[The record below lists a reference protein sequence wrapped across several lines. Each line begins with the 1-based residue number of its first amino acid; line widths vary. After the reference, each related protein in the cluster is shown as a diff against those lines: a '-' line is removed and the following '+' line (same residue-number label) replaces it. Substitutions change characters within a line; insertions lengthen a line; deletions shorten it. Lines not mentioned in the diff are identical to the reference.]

1 MTHSPLLAQQHRHNT
16 GIANPFE
23 SPEDLREEVAR
34 FAAMRPSPVSLQ
46 EVLGMLEPWRAA
58 KFIHHEVPVRYA
70 ERIRSIEAIPDWKS
84 DPDLVDVH
92 ERHCETFRDIRLIKT
107 YPKKSTFSLPELV
120 DDFTEVV
127 RSAVDHQKGMV
138 LLVAKAMHRLQK
150 EHGDALSPG
159 FVDNWLDSFL
169 LNLIGS
175 STLLSQYLAVIDGNP
190 TGIVDPSCN
199 IKEVCQEAAEAVKD
213 LCADT
218 VGRTPHIV
226 VESFSAAGDDLDNPM
241 FSYIPSYLTYII
253 VEILKNSSRAT
264 LENYGPTELRRRA
277 ISVVV
282 CADERRVAIRV
293 ADRAKGIP
301 FDVGSKI
308 WSYLYSTARKGS
320 GLDGGDASELAG
332 YGVGLPIS
340 RLYARYL
347 GGSLDLIAW
356 PGYGTDTYLN
366 FPRLSSEL
374 KEVVPDEDNE

>member
-1 MTHSPLLAQQHRHNT
+1 M
-16 GIANPFE
+16 
-23 SPEDLREEVAR
+23 V
-34 FAAMRPSPVSLQ
+34 
-46 EVLGMLEPWRAA
+46 EPWRAA

-70 ERIRSIEAIPDWKS
+70 ERIRSIESIPNWET
-84 DPDLVDVH
+84 DPDLADVH
-92 ERHCETFRDIRLIKT
+92 QRHCETFSDIRLIKS

-120 DDFTEVV
+120 DSFTDVV

-138 LLVAKAMHRLQK
+138 LLVARAMHRLQK
-150 EHGDALSPG
+150 ERGDELSPG
-159 FVDNWLDSFL
+159 FVDHWLDDFL

-175 STLLSQYLAVIDGNP
+175 STLLAQYLAVVDGNP
-190 TGIVDPSCN
+190 TGIVDPQCN
-199 IKEVCQEAAEAVKD
+199 PAEICREAAEAVKD

-218 VGRTPHIV
+218 VGRTPHIT
-226 VESFSAAGDDLDNPM
+226 VESFSAAGDDLDNPQ
-241 FSYIPSYLTYII
+241 FSYIPSYLTYVI

-264 LENYGPTELRRRA
+264 LETYGPTELRRRKV
-277 ISVVV
+277 SVVV

-301 FDVGSKI
+301 FDVGSRI

-347 GGSLDLIAW
+347 GGSLDLISW

-374 KEVVPDEDNE
+374 KEVVPDEDNDH